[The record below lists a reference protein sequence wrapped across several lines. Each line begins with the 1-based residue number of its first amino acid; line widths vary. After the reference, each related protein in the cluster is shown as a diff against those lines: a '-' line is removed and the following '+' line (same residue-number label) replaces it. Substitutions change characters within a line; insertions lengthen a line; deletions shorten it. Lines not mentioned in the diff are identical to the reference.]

1 MQEPSLGGAC
11 RRSALV
17 VGIRLIARWFF
28 ASCLVVAVF
37 RCPSFSA
44 DSTSEKNVL
53 VLDSF
58 SVREAFVELE
68 PLKTTVRAR
77 VSVPVNFYVEY
88 LESERFGSAAYEKAL
103 RETIRQ
109 SYRGKQINLV
119 VVASYPAL
127 RFAIDNRDQIFPGVP
142 IVFISVAPDRIRGG
156 IPWPNVTGAMTNV
169 DVRGSVDLAL
179 RLHPDTQI
187 VALVGG
193 NSEFEQYWLGAV
205 RDEVHQR
212 HEKLRLIELPTGSAR
227 ALLKQVSG
235 LPPHTI
241 VFFDLIPLESY
252 QEEIGTYDVL
262 AAIAQR
268 FPTYCIFNYCL
279 DHGGVGGSFM
289 DERICGVKGGE
300 LAARVLSGEKPEN
313 LPPVQSS
320 VAFPQVDWRQL
331 RRWNIPESSLP
342 PGTIVL
348 YRQPTVWERYEK
360 YILAGAVL
368 IVVQALLIVGLLW
381 QRARKRKTEFS
392 LRESEQRFRV
402 MANTTPSLV
411 WMCDP
416 GGKVIYL
423 NDRWISF
430 TGRNQKAGF
439 EETWTAF
446 IHPEDVKNVRTANS
460 RALEQ
465 REGFSKEY
473 RLRRRDGMYRW
484 MLDVAAPR
492 IDGNGSFAGFIGSA
506 ADVTEQKL
514 AQEALER
521 LSGKLIDAQEKE
533 RSRIARELHDDICQR
548 LAMLSHQIAQAAEDL
563 DREHM
568 REVWQHCSDITGD
581 VQALSHE
588 LHSSMLDVL
597 GLAAALQSFCREFS
611 EHQDVV
617 IEFTQGDVR
626 TFLSREVSLCL
637 FRVVQESLR
646 NAVKHSGAKHFEVHL
661 RETPDH
667 VEVEIK
673 DEGVGFD
680 SDRAKKNGGLG
691 LISMQERANLV
702 NGTVTIESKPNCGT
716 KIRANIPLITNVRA
730 RSAEAA

>member
-1 MQEPSLGGAC
+1 MQELLFGGSGRPSARVELL
-11 RRSALV
+11 RS
-17 VGIRLIARWFF
+17 ITRWVLS
-28 ASCLVVAVF
+28 SCVVAVAVG
-37 RCPSFSA
+37 CPFVSA
-44 DSTSEKNVL
+44 ESRAEKNVL
-53 VLDSF
+53 VLYSF
-58 SVREAFVELE
+58 SKRDAFVELE
-68 PLKTTVRAR
+68 PLKTTVRSR
-77 VSVPVNFYVEY
+77 ISVPVNFYVEY
-88 LESERFGSAAYEKAL
+88 LESERLGSAGYEKAL

-109 SYRGKQINLV
+109 SYSGKQIDLV

-127 RFAIDNRDQIFPGVP
+127 RFAIDNRPQIFPGVP
-142 IVFISVAPDRIRGG
+142 VVFMSVASSRLQGG
-156 IPWPNVTGAMTNV
+156 IKWPNVAGATTNV
-169 DVRGSVDLAL
+169 DVRGSLDLAL
-179 RLHPDTQI
+179 RLHPDTQN

-193 NSEFEQYWLGAV
+193 NSEFEHYWQGVV
-205 RDEVHQR
+205 RDEVTQR
-212 HEKLRLIELPTGSAR
+212 REKLRLIELPTVSTKE
-227 ALLKQVSG
+227 LLNQVSR
-235 LPPHTI
+235 LPSHTI
-241 VFFDLIPLESY
+241 VFFDLIPLESS
-252 QEEIGTYDVL
+252 QEQIGIYDVL

-268 FPTYCIFNYCL
+268 FPTYCVFNYCL
-279 DHGGVGGSFM
+279 DHGAVGGSYM
-289 DERICGVKGGE
+289 DESVSGVKGGE

-313 LPPVQSS
+313 LPVVYNS
-320 VAFPQVDWRQL
+320 VAHPQVDWRQL

-348 YRQPTVWERYEK
+348 YRQPTAWERYEK
-360 YILAGAVL
+360 YIIAGAVL
-368 IVVQALLIVGLLW
+368 IVVQALLIIGLLW

-392 LRESEQRFRV
+392 LRESEKRFRV
-402 MANTTPSLV
+402 MADTTPSLV
-411 WMCDP
+411 WMCDQD
-416 GGKVIYL
+416 GKITYL

-430 TGRNQKAGF
+430 TGRDPTAGF

-446 IHPEDVKNVRTANS
+446 VHPADVPNVLTTNLH
-460 RALEQ
+460 ALEQ
-465 REGFSKEY
+465 QKGFSKEY
-473 RLRRRDGMYRW
+473 RLRRWDGMYRW

-492 IDGNGSFAGFIGSA
+492 FEGIGSFAGFIGSA

-548 LAMLSHQIAQAAEDL
+548 LAMLSHQIAQAAKDM

-568 REVWQHCSDITGD
+568 REVWQDCSDITGD

-661 RETPDH
+661 RETPDQ

-716 KIRANIPLITNVRA
+716 KIRANIPLITSVKS